1 MAGLRTEMLEAPEQN
16 DIVRL
21 EVGPRSSQ
29 AVIFNGMVHLAG
41 QVARGSENEPIADQT
56 RDILANID
64 RLLAAAGS
72 DKSRLVSATI
82 FLTDFRRF
90 DEMNGVWMQW
100 VEPGRTP
107 ARAVVE
113 AKLVTPG
120 FGVEIFVQA
129 ALRPAADKA

>member
-1 MAGLRTEMLEAPEQN
+1 MHEDAGTDD

-21 EVGPRSSQ
+21 EIGPRSSQ

-41 QVARGSENEPIADQT
+41 QVARGSENASVAQQT
-56 RDILANID
+56 REILANVD
-64 RLLAAAGS
+64 RLLEASGS
-72 DKSRLVSATI
+72 HRSRIISTTI
-82 FLTDFRRF
+82 FLSDFRRF
-90 DEMNGVWMQW
+90 DEMNDVWMAW
-100 VEPGRTP
+100 VVPGRTP

-129 ALRPAADKA
+129 ALKPGAGRN

>member
-1 MAGLRTEMLEAPEQN
+1 MRDAREED

-21 EVGPRSSQ
+21 EIGPRSSQ

-41 QVARGSENEPIADQT
+41 QVARGSENAPIADQT
-56 RDILANID
+56 REILANID
-64 RLLAAAGS
+64 RLLAEAGS
-72 DKSRLVSATI
+72 HKSRLISTTI
-82 FLTDFRRF
+82 FLADFRRF
-90 DEMNGVWMQW
+90 DEMNAVWMQW

-129 ALRPAADKA
+129 AVRPAAGEA

>member
-1 MAGLRTEMLEAPEQN
+1 MD
-16 DIVRL
+16 DIRRI

-29 AVIFNGMVHLAG
+29 AVIYNGTVHLAG
-41 QVARGSENEPIADQT
+41 QVARGSENAPIAVQT
-56 RDILANID
+56 REILANID

-72 DKSRLVSATI
+72 DKSRLVSTTI
-82 FLTDFRRF
+82 FLSDFRNF
-90 DEMNGVWMQW
+90 DEMNNLWMAW
-100 VEPGRTP
+100 VEPGCTP

-129 ALRPAADKA
+129 AVAR

>member
-1 MAGLRTEMLEAPEQN
+1 MREAPQEE

-29 AVIFNGMVHLAG
+29 AVIVNGMVHLAG
-41 QVARGSENEPIADQT
+41 QVARGSENAPIADQT
-56 RDILANID
+56 REILANID

-72 DKSRLVSATI
+72 DKSRLVSTTI
-82 FLTDFRRF
+82 FLADFRRF

-100 VEPGRTP
+100 VAPGRTP

-129 ALRPAADKA
+129 AVRPVAGKA